1 VRTRCASISS
11 AHAHC
16 FLLPEVTVTKVC
28 PHHPGFFRPS
38 IQLAQAF
45 FYEAIRYPNA
55 MLRLRKMRL
64 ILALPLLLAALLPIR
79 LAAQDDQNAD
89 PNADPNDAPL
99 GDVARTF
106 RKKTPPSQSV
116 IDDDNLSK
124 VMEQA
129 ESHHE
134 SGSALRFLMA
144 SGSNGFHVSAP
155 DVTCSLAFTAN
166 VKSLL
171 SNQYAQM
178 ELPPGEVLKLEGP
191 ATVEGDALIVAL
203 LNRTDWHVSEVA
215 VALTVVKNNQSR
227 DASLSDQSLSN
238 HETPIGGTASGE
250 AKLLP
255 LVDGNLSQE
264 DEVRP
269 EKKSDVTVIYRM
281 RAAAPPST
289 TTVFSA
295 PLNMELAPDEE
306 WHWAIVQARG
316 YPPQSYAEN
325 AQQTVAQST
334 AQTNLPASKQSSS
347 MQPTSPPA
355 SAASQTSPSVPP
367 PQN

>member
-1 VRTRCASISS
+1 
-11 AHAHC
+11 
-16 FLLPEVTVTKVC
+16 
-28 PHHPGFFRPS
+28 
-38 IQLAQAF
+38 
-45 FYEAIRYPNA
+45 
-55 MLRLRKMRL
+55 MLRPQKMRL

-79 LAAQDDQNAD
+79 LAAQGDQNAD

-99 GDVARTF
+99 GDVARTL
-106 RKKTPPSQSV
+106 RKKTPPSQAV

-129 ESHHE
+129 ESRHE
-134 SGSALRFLMA
+134 SGSALTFLMA
-144 SGSNGFHVSAP
+144 SGSNGFRISAP

-191 ATVEGDALIVAL
+191 ATIEGDALIVAL
-203 LNRTDWHVSEVA
+203 LNRTDWHVSEVV
-215 VALTVVKNNQSR
+215 VALTVVKKNQSR
-227 DASLSDQSLSN
+227 DASLSDP
-238 HETPIGGTASGE
+238 ETPIGGTASGE

-255 LVDGNLSQE
+255 LVAGNLPQE

-281 RAAAPPST
+281 REAAPPSA

-295 PLNMELAPDEE
+295 PLNMEVAPDEE

-316 YPPQSYAEN
+316 YPPQSYAGN
-325 AQQTVAQST
+325 AQQTTAQSTAQST
-334 AQTNLPASKQSSS
+334 AQTNLPASGQSSS
-347 MQPTSPPA
+347 IQPAPIPPTSAPA
-355 SAASQTSPSVPP
+355 SAASQNSPSVPP